1 MEEKEI
7 EKINDKLID
16 IITLLAF
23 IDSKLGVIIDK
34 IPKSSPYQSV
44 TAPKHYYSI
53 TCSKED

>member
-1 MEEKEI
+1 MEEKDI
-7 EKINDKLID
+7 EKINDKLVD

-44 TAPKHYYSI
+44 ADKNYYMSVN
-53 TCSKED
+53 CASDN